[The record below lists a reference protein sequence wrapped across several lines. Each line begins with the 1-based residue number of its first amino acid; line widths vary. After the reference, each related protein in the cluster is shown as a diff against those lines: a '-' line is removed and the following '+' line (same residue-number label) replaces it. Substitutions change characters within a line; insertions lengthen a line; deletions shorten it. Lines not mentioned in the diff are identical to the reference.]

1 MGSARTN
8 MRYVWARICLA
19 GVTVGLLGHVGCSR
33 PVDIPIDD
41 CGSVMI
47 EGTSADANNTVT
59 EFITSDCRIVGVEAG
74 ATAGTF
80 VITIDIVE
88 DDGSTPKPRVLFT
101 LEVSA
106 EELPLDTPISLER
119 EGDEVLAPAVYQEVD
134 PEREAAGEDTLGP
147 FWSSN
152 GGSISFTEQTDG
164 TLLGEFSFTADN
176 PSAVDNTALGTIQ
189 VVGDV
194 TLNNILTLKTVCGMQ
209 SFSIGMVTLLGLCL
223 VRFGLRRRR
232 AR

>member
-1 MGSARTN
+1 MFLVPGITYGKLQMGSCNAQTE
-8 MRYVWARICLA
+8 
-19 GVTVGLLGHVGCSR
+19 SR
-33 PVDIPIDD
+33 R
-41 CGSVMI
+41 
-47 EGTSADANNTVT
+47 NT
-59 EFITSDCRIVGVEAG
+59 
-74 ATAGTF
+74 
-80 VITIDIVE
+80 
-88 DDGSTPKPRVLFT
+88 
-101 LEVSA
+101 
-106 EELPLDTPISLER
+106 
-119 EGDEVLAPAVYQEVD
+119 AP
-134 PEREAAGEDTLGP
+134 REAAGEDTLGP

-152 GGSISFTEQTDG
+152 GGSISFTEQADG

-223 VRFGLRRRR
+223 VRFGLRRQR